1 MQVALMREIEKQNS
15 TAGLVYPSISYAI
28 SHACTRPH
36 NGCKAIQYCS
46 SNVEKCY
53 AVFAMT
59 ILPLQFTE
67 FVQLSEQKP
76 SGSSRGQARMNSLKL
91 KPKG

>member
-46 SNVEKCY
+46 SNVAKMLC
-53 AVFAMT
+53 
-59 ILPLQFTE
+59 
-67 FVQLSEQKP
+67 
-76 SGSSRGQARMNSLKL
+76 SL
-91 KPKG
+91 GNDNIAATMHRICTVI